1 MQVNFKVAKL
11 QMDVNG
17 FWLALKLDNPA
28 DGRRICSEIEEGK
41 EYIADIKRH
50 YNKRSL
56 DANAYFW
63 VLCGKLA
70 AKIGLPPEEIY
81 REYIRDIGDNYQIVP
96 IRNDA
101 VDQWIKAWR
110 AHGIGWICDNLG
122 PSKIDGYTN
131 IICYYGSSVY
141 DTAQM
146 SRLINLLVEDCKA
159 QGIET
164 KTPDEIQRMVSLWDA

>member
-1 MQVNFKVAKL
+1 MTLIFDTAKIIF
-11 QMDVNG
+11 DNG
-17 FWLALKLDNPA
+17 QYYLALKIPGPA
-28 DGRRICSEIEEGK
+28 AAGKLIDEMQGRKYRAEFK
-41 EYIADIKRH
+41 PYRQ
-50 YNKRSL
+50 KRSL

-63 VLCGKLA
+63 VLCGKLS

>member
-1 MQVNFKVAKL
+1 MKIQFDKAKWN
-11 QMDVNG
+11 QDSEG
-17 FWLALKLDNPA
+17 FWLTLHVNSPAQAKQFVSTMEEKTYDADLKIH
-28 DGRRICSEIEEGK
+28 R
-41 EYIADIKRH
+41 
-50 YNKRSL
+50 NKRSL

-63 VLCGKLA
+63 VLCGKLS